1 MRVALTIFILIS
13 AMLKAISAPARLS
26 YPGEEGLK
34 IDSLT
39 RIKYSVDEKILPGK
53 MSHSAYPVR
62 MRVVGNAVRIQSTE
76 SQILPIYTHNK
87 TFYLVMRLNKGIN
100 WLNGLPKGRYY
111 INSELVTI
119 K

>member
-1 MRVALTIFILIS
+1 MRVALTIIMLVG
-13 AMLKAISAPARLS
+13 AMLKAISAPAPLS
-26 YPGEEGLK
+26 YPSEEGLK
-34 IDSLT
+34 IDSIT
-39 RIKYSVDEKILPGK
+39 RIKYSVNEKIVPGK
-53 MSHSAYPVR
+53 MSHSTHPIR

>member
-26 YPGEEGLK
+26 YPSEERLK
-34 IDSLT
+34 IDSIA